1 MRKRYSFRYFVG
13 LIVTL
18 SFTLGSCNMDNR
30 AAVIDP
36 APYLALVN
44 DADWSFFDDAVF
56 IGDSVSLKL
65 RNYVIEQRKTDPGFL
80 GSAQFLTS
88 GSLGS
93 GNALW
98 EVSDESVHPA
108 FQGVKMRLE
117 DSIPLTKAK
126 KVFIMLGI
134 NDLNVYAIDG
144 AIDNYTTLLEL
155 IQAAVP
161 DVEFYIQSATPI
173 YEGHERNAMNN
184 ENLKIYNQK
193 LLELCQKKGY
203 HYIEVAEALRD
214 NSGYLASE
222 YCSDPD
228 IMGIHMTDL
237 ASRVWLGYLLFTLN
251 KTEDINSL
259 QEAMGAMTQS
269 FPIDDPIMLDETDLL
284 DFYGISADNVKQFS
298 AQICSSGVSTQEIIL
313 IEAVD
318 ENNAAIIEGNL
329 QNHLNNQIAATRY
342 YLPDEYAIL
351 SQCKVRRDGVYVALI
366 ADKNYEVLEQIY
378 EDHVLS
384 P

>member
-134 NDLNVYAIDG
+134 NDLNVYGIDG

-161 DVEFYIQSATPI
+161 DV
-173 YEGHERNAMNN
+173 
-184 ENLKIYNQK
+184 
-193 LLELCQKKGY
+193 
-203 HYIEVAEALRD
+203 
-214 NSGYLASE
+214 
-222 YCSDPD
+222 
-228 IMGIHMTDL
+228 
-237 ASRVWLGYLLFTLN
+237 
-251 KTEDINSL
+251 
-259 QEAMGAMTQS
+259 
-269 FPIDDPIMLDETDLL
+269 
-284 DFYGISADNVKQFS
+284 
-298 AQICSSGVSTQEIIL
+298 
-313 IEAVD
+313 
-318 ENNAAIIEGNL
+318 
-329 QNHLNNQIAATRY
+329 
-342 YLPDEYAIL
+342 
-351 SQCKVRRDGVYVALI
+351 
-366 ADKNYEVLEQIY
+366 
-378 EDHVLS
+378 
-384 P
+384 